1 MPIDSFDAE
10 IVVTSDRG
18 DERSM
23 EISTG
28 IGGVRLCLSAGP
40 QAVDALMSPVSAR
53 ALALAL
59 NMAAT
64 YQEAHYEQPDH
75 WMSCPG
81 CGADYPC
88 GDTTCTPPFIRV
100 CNSCRLNAPCCRCS
114 DPRPY
119 DPRCACLECGCAE
132 MNYPSC
138 ECNSPRVPGH
148 RCDE

>member
-23 EISTG
+23 EVSTG
-28 IGGVRLCLSAGP
+28 IGGVRLALWAGDN
-40 QAVDALMSPVSAR
+40 AVDALMSPVSTR
-53 ALALAL
+53 ALAMAL
-59 NMAAT
+59 NMAAA
-64 YQEAHYEQPDH
+64 YQETHYESDL
-75 WMSCPG
+75 
-81 CGADYPC
+81 
-88 GDTTCTPPFIRV
+88 TR
-100 CNSCRLNAPCCRCS
+100 PCCECV

-119 DPRCACLECGCAE
+119 DPRCACLECGCGE